1 MSGSTLPGLMGDY
14 SDEELNAKVIANA
27 KYFTVVQVNRG
38 GFVRGGTNYD
48 RHQVDTLE
56 DAREKAKELYEADKS
71 RGILIYAVADFAGAN
86 GFSRPVENYPKSTYM
101 TRADKARQEKLDK
114 QAARER
120 ARAARLQLGEKPR
133 KAPPA
138 PEVSADTARV
148 EGFPEGFYDAAEA
161 LFLVTED

>member
-1 MSGSTLPGLMGDY
+1 MDGSTLPGLMGDY
-14 SDEELNAKVIANA
+14 SDEELNAKVIAHA
-27 KYFTVVQVNRG
+27 KYFTVVQITRG
-38 GFVRGGTNYD
+38 GFVRGGSNYD

-56 DAREKAKELYEADKS
+56 GAREKAKELYDADKS

-86 GFSRPVENYPKSTYM
+86 GFSRPIENYPKSNYM
-101 TRADKARQEKLDK
+101 TRADKARQEKLDR

-138 PEVSADTARV
+138 AVVPADTVEV
-148 EGFPEGFYDAAEA
+148 EGLPAGFYDAAEA